1 MSSATPHPGSWP
13 VVGRDTDAESLVSA
27 LGKLPVRAQIL
38 TGPPGIGKTALAG
51 LVAERMPER
60 AAVSIIGLS
69 ELAAV
74 PLAAFSPALT
84 VLGLPVDPA
93 EAVPAL
99 ISRIGR
105 NPGDFIF
112 VVDDAPRLD
121 DVSAAV
127 VYQLARGF
135 GVPMIA
141 TARLGETLPAPLA
154 KLVLEGF
161 AEERRVRG
169 LAVDDVQELL
179 HHRFGAVGRRADASR
194 LAGRTDGNP
203 LYLRMLVEAAHR
215 EGAVRVSDGVVEI
228 EDGATPPDLLQ
239 TVDAAIA
246 ALNEDDRAALRF
258 ASVTQPLD
266 LDSLDRSSPWPRR
279 MFDALL
285 ARGLLVRDAGTR
297 SVRVAHPLL
306 SEGLDLLGDDAA
318 PARTY
323 AIAHLRSLA
332 DPTSRFK
339 AIVLQSES
347 AAVDAV
353 DLVWAADHAFRSA
366 DFEHAAAF
374 AQRATGAAS
383 VPAQRFRAYLVLAC
397 ARSSL
402 GDLDAADAA
411 FDAAIALT
419 ETGSTRAGSSTSGS
433 GEVAEASEDEIP
445 WRDRA
450 LLASRRGEHLAFR
463 RFDVAAAIQAAE
475 DLQASAPPTV
485 GATLEPELRLWRGL
499 VGQMHE
505 RTSETEADESP
516 EMLVRGAVASIMT
529 ESMNGRT
536 AAAVEA
542 ASLLSDAQARFGVLD
557 PFAAAMIGFET
568 YFGFLSR
575 GEHERAVEFA
585 EQRRATAGEGAGIW
599 TSTVAEHRSYNG
611 RLSEAR
617 RLSALAVDQLR
628 WRDPF
633 AIMPLAPAIRA
644 DLTAKSG
651 DLVGAR
657 DLLNAMDPAQRSEP
671 KALLMAAE
679 CEAWLAHAAGD
690 SARAAALIEA
700 AAEQAMGV
708 GFQLVAAISLG
719 VCIRVGKVDRAAA
732 MLEAICEQVPAE
744 MRLFTALRD
753 VAVALRDRTPGRMPT
768 AASALV
774 AGGMAPTAL
783 DAIELARRMR
793 QDAETRHRLDR
804 VALMAADGV
813 DAPLLQRRDSPV
825 ISQREREVAIAAA
838 SRARSREIAER
849 FGVSSRTIDNQLQS
863 VYRKLG
869 VSSRDELR
877 AALHE
882 TGLLARSAD

>member
-1 MSSATPHPGSWP
+1 
-13 VVGRDTDAESLVSA
+13 
-27 LGKLPVRAQIL
+27 
-38 TGPPGIGKTALAG
+38 
-51 LVAERMPER
+51 
-60 AAVSIIGLS
+60 
-69 ELAAV
+69 
-74 PLAAFSPALT
+74 
-84 VLGLPVDPA
+84 
-93 EAVPAL
+93 
-99 ISRIGR
+99 
-105 NPGDFIF
+105 
-112 VVDDAPRLD
+112 
-121 DVSAAV
+121 
-127 VYQLARGF
+127 
-135 GVPMIA
+135 
-141 TARLGETLPAPLA
+141 
-154 KLVLEGF
+154 
-161 AEERRVRG
+161 
-169 LAVDDVQELL
+169 
-179 HHRFGAVGRRADASR
+179 
-194 LAGRTDGNP
+194 
-203 LYLRMLVEAAHR
+203 
-215 EGAVRVSDGVVEI
+215 
-228 EDGATPPDLLQ
+228 
-239 TVDAAIA
+239 
-246 ALNEDDRAALRF
+246 
-258 ASVTQPLD
+258 
-266 LDSLDRSSPWPRR
+266 
-279 MFDALL
+279 
-285 ARGLLVRDAGTR
+285 
-297 SVRVAHPLL
+297 
-306 SEGLDLLGDDAA
+306 
-318 PARTY
+318 
-323 AIAHLRSLA
+323 
-332 DPTSRFK
+332 
-339 AIVLQSES
+339 
-347 AAVDAV
+347 
-353 DLVWAADHAFRSA
+353 
-366 DFEHAAAF
+366 
-374 AQRATGAAS
+374 
-383 VPAQRFRAYLVLAC
+383 
-397 ARSSL
+397 
-402 GDLDAADAA
+402 
-411 FDAAIALT
+411 
-419 ETGSTRAGSSTSGS
+419 
-433 GEVAEASEDEIP
+433 
-445 WRDRA
+445 
-450 LLASRRGEHLAFR
+450 
-463 RFDVAAAIQAAE
+463 
-475 DLQASAPPTV
+475 
-485 GATLEPELRLWRGL
+485 
-499 VGQMHE
+499 
-505 RTSETEADESP
+505 
-516 EMLVRGAVASIMT
+516 MT

-633 AIMPLAPAIRA
+633 AIMPLALAIRA

-657 DLLNAMDPAQRSEP
+657 DLLDAMDPAQRSEP